1 MKLIRYPVLI
11 FLGLSW
17 LSLFGADPREQAISK
32 AKAQGQPAAE
42 QLLASLRFV
51 VIGYEGNLPLFEAGV
66 VPPPQNGTGIA
77 VPIDADGYFLT
88 AAHSVQPERPM
99 YVMGLF
105 GGALKALK
113 AEIVFRGD
121 PAQVES
127 DFAILKVEE
136 TLPNVVPFATGSPRA
151 GNVLF
156 AAVRTESTTSIEE
169 GVCIAVAA
177 RAASRQ
183 NSWLVSDL
191 PAIAG
196 DSGGPVMASDFKLVG
211 LTSRTGTYFGVPRTA
226 SCCPSEPFV
235 RDSIASWKNK
245 RSANGAQP

>member
-1 MKLIRYPVLI
+1 MKLLRYPVLI

-17 LSLFGADPREQAISK
+17 LSLFGADPREQAI
-32 AKAQGQPAAE
+32 AAALAHVQPAPE
-42 QLLASLRFV
+42 RFLSSLCFV

-66 VPPPQNGTGIA
+66 VPPPKNGTGIA
-77 VPIDADGYFLT
+77 VPVDADGFFLT
-88 AAHSVQPERPM
+88 AAHSVQPDRPM

-105 GGALKALK
+105 GGAMKALK

-121 PAQVES
+121 PAQVEP
-127 DFAILKVEE
+127 DFAILKVAV
-136 TLPNVVPFATGSPRA
+136 TLPNVVPFATASPRT
-151 GNVLF
+151 GDVLL
-156 AAVRTESTTSIEE
+156 AAIRTESTTNIEE

-177 RAASRQ
+177 QAASRQ

-196 DSGGPVMASDFKLVG
+196 DSGGPVLATDFKLVG
-211 LTSRTGTYFGVPRTA
+211 LTSRAGTYFGVPRTA

-235 RDSIASWKNK
+235 RDSIANWKHK
-245 RSANGAQP
+245 HSANSTQP